1 MDDAANPGM
10 SGPVG
15 RFLACLGALFV
26 CGFLELPFF
35 PHPRLPL
42 FYLASLLGC
51 ALSLVFR
58 AVVFDRDKARD
69 DRLRSR
75 YAMDRWPLRSKIE
88 QLVAISDLAQPPAAK
103 NPVKI
108 DGLLTAPDSAMMFD
122 PCPSD
127 WPDEKFIVFPE
138 GIIDRLPDSLAE
150 AIASH
155 QLTHLKAQATNSW
168 AKVLGIGILIAA
180 FFGGLSSYQISIP
193 LVALAV
199 WLAFLRLRRRLEVR
213 ADRNAVNITR
223 NPEAVIASILLLV
236 QHGFLPPDSASLR
249 DRKLWVPTPSDRVRR
264 IASDYGIPDDRIATL
279 SGSLQ

>member
-1 MDDAANPGM
+1 
-10 SGPVG
+10 
-15 RFLACLGALFV
+15 
-26 CGFLELPFF
+26 
-35 PHPRLPL
+35 
-42 FYLASLLGC
+42 
-51 ALSLVFR
+51 
-58 AVVFDRDKARD
+58 
-69 DRLRSR
+69 
-75 YAMDRWPLRSKIE
+75 MDRWPLRSKIE
-88 QLVAISDLAQPPAAK
+88 QLVAVSDLAQPPAAK
-103 NPVKI
+103 NPVKV
-108 DGLLTAPDSAMMFD
+108 DGILTAPDSAMMFD

-236 QHGFLPPDSASLR
+236 QHGFLPPDSVSWR